1 MYSII
6 RVKFTTRLIMVR
18 YIPLEINGD
27 TFGDTV
33 RSQPAVKLSNYP
45 KEAPS
50 RHGRGW
56 SQIRDRYHTFL
67 VNANIGFR
75 FIINTW

>member
-6 RVKFTTRLIMVR
+6 RVKFMTRLIMVR

-33 RSQPAVKLSNYP
+33 RSQPAVKLSSNYP

-56 SQIRDRYHTFL
+56 SRIRDRYP
-67 VNANIGFR
+67 IR
-75 FIINTW
+75 FSRTQTSAFAS